1 MQRVPQIRS
10 ARRLIGARVLVVEDD
25 FLISMDLKAVLTDA
39 GAEVVGPCRTVIDAV
54 ASVNEGSIS
63 AGLLD
68 IRLALESVVPVATQ
82 LTDRGI
88 PFVFYT
94 GYVDTGEIREKFP
107 HSKIVHKPA
116 SPEILVGAV
125 ADVLGRTGPPPRY
138 IRRRL
143 MLLVIGVVVI
153 VALVLCIY

>member
-1 MQRVPQIRS
+1 M
-10 ARRLIGARVLVVEDD
+10 
-25 FLISMDLKAVLTDA
+25 
-39 GAEVVGPCRTVIDAV
+39 
-54 ASVNEGSIS
+54 
-63 AGLLD
+63 
-68 IRLALESVVPVATQ
+68 ATQ

-153 VALVLCIY
+153 VTLVLCIY